1 MRLLTDK
8 RGSGF
13 IENALWIIVV
23 VLAVAGAGYA
33 LANSALKPKMNDIT
47 GKVNAVN
54 VPNIQ

>member
-1 MRLLTDK
+1 MLLKDR

-23 VLAVAGAGYA
+23 ILAVAGAGYA
-33 LANSALKPKMNDIT
+33 LANSALKPKLNDVS
-47 GKVNAVN
+47 GKVNGVS